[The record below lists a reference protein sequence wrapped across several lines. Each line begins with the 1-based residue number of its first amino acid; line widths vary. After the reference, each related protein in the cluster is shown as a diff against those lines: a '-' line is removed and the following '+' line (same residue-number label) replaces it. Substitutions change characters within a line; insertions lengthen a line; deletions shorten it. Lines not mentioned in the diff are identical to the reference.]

1 MQNDEIRNHKG
12 RRIQCRI
19 ARHLPLN
26 LQGIWNAVEG
36 FARAATR
43 AKKGETAQL
52 YVSIP
57 VLADACACALNTA
70 RKAIRYFIDHGMLLP
85 IEGMER
91 NDSGRWKPRE
101 FHLVTHQEYKGT
113 HPCPEYRFCN
123 RKGNLLVKKE
133 LRRVDAQVS
142 ARFGEKRITDP
153 ELVRSVLFLRDNSTK
168 TFEEIGNTL
177 GISKGQAHKIYHRYK
192 DRNSEITRL
201 IFKGI
206 AA

>member
-57 VLADACACALNTA
+57 VLADACACSLNTA
-70 RKAIRYFIDHGMLLP
+70 RKAIRYFIDHGMLIP

-91 NDSGRWKPRE
+91 SDSGRWRPRE
-101 FHLVTHQEYKGT
+101 FDLVSHQHYKQT

-123 RKGNLLVKKE
+123 RNGNMLVKKD
-133 LRRVDAQVS
+133 LRRTDAQVS
-142 ARFGEKRITDP
+142 ERFGRKRITDP
-153 ELVRSVLFLRDNSTK
+153 DLVHKVLFWRDNLKK
-168 TFEEIGNTL
+168 TFEEIGNAF
-177 GISKGQAHKIYHRYK
+177 GISKGSANKIYHRYK
-192 DRNSEITRL
+192 NRNYEITNLR
-201 IFKGI
+201 IKEM
-206 AA
+206 AV